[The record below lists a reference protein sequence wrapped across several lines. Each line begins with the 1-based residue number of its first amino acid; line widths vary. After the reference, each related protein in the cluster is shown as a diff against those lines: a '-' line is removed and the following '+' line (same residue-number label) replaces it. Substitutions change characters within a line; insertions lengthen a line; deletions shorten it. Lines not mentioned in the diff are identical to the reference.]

1 MTSRSYFSDR
11 EVVKGKV
18 TFVNNATH
26 MIRVD
31 DEVVRTNDVP
41 KKTLEKI
48 IVGTFIEA
56 TFPKNS
62 QYARSVVIT
71 EEVTMDKDFETA
83 IREMEPFVSFIHTLS
98 ESEQA
103 EIRTLYR
110 NSVRDAISLYAVTGE
125 FIPKVLAGTLVNRYH
140 AMATTIIE
148 PIIVISIGYLESFN
162 FSFDI
167 AVYATISSIANM
179 YVIIA

>member
-98 ESEQA
+98 ESEQT
-103 EIRTLYR
+103 EIRVLYR
-110 NSVRDAISLYAVTGE
+110 NSVRDAISLYAVT
-125 FIPKVLAGTLVNRYH
+125 
-140 AMATTIIE
+140 ATYDDTKKDTAEVVKNILETAWSMTICIDTNSKQILKTHLPE
-148 PIIVISIGYLESFN
+148 LPESN
-162 FSFDI
+162 
-167 AVYATISSIANM
+167 
-179 YVIIA
+179 